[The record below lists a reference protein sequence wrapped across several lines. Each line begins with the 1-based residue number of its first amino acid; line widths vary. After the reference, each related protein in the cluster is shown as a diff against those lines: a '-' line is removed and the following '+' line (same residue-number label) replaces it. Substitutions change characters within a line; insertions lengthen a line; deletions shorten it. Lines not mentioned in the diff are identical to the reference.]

1 MNARHVSLPKSWVLS
16 KTAVVTG
23 VAGAIGAATA
33 KAFTQAG
40 WKVIGVDARGAATA
54 AGIEAI
60 TADVSVSA
68 DVERVAAAVG
78 RAASRVDC
86 LVHCAAVQ
94 IAKPLLELT
103 DQEWELTFRTNVTAV
118 VALTRL
124 LAKLLDGGSIINI
137 SSVHA
142 RATSPGM
149 AAYVAS
155 KGALS
160 ALTRAMALELAD
172 RGIRVNAILPGAI
185 ESDMMRDALKRGK
198 NPKAARN
205 ALVQAAPLKRI
216 GEAEDVA
223 QLVVFLADA
232 SKAGNITGQ
241 EFVCDGGVLAR
252 LASE

>member
-1 MNARHVSLPKSWVLS
+1 LS
-16 KTAVVTG
+16 KTVVITG
-23 VAGAIGAATA
+23 VAGGIGAASA
-33 KAFTQAG
+33 KVFTQAG
-40 WKVIGVDARGAATA
+40 WKVIGVDVRGAAKA
-54 AGIEAI
+54 AGVEAI
-60 TADVSVSA
+60 TADLGIPA
-68 DVERVAAAVG
+68 DVERVAAAVRG
-78 RAASRVDC
+78 AASRVDC
-86 LVHCAAVQ
+86 LIHCAAVQ
-94 IAKPLLELT
+94 IAKPLLELS
-103 DQEWELTFRTNVTAV
+103 DEEWELTFRTNVIAV
-118 VALTRL
+118 VALTRR
-124 LAKLLDGGSIINI
+124 LAKLLDGGSITNI

-185 ESDMMRDALKRGK
+185 ESDMLRDGLNRGK
-198 NPKAARN
+198 NPKAARQ
-205 ALVQAAPLKRI
+205 ALVDAAPLKRI
-216 GEAEDVA
+216 GDPRDVA
-223 QLVVFLADA
+223 ELAFFLADA